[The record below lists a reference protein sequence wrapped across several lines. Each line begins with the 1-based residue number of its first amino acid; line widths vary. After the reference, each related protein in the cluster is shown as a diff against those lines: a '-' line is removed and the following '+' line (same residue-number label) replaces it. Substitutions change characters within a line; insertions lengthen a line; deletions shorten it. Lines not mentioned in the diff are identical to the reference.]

1 MEETK
6 NQLKNVPKSVI
17 KRLALY
23 CRILHGM
30 EMDGITRLS
39 SRILAQCLGITPAQ
53 VRKDLAYFGQFGIPG
68 FGYNPRELRIR
79 LKKILGTD
87 RIINLAIIGMGNLG
101 RALLSYVGFKT
112 QGFKFIAA
120 FDSDQRKIGREINGI
135 KISGIRDL
143 EKTLQANQV
152 DIVVLTVPAKV
163 AQEVTDR
170 LVKCNISA
178 ILNFV
183 PLHLTVPP
191 HVKIH
196 YVDLAMEL
204 ESLSFYLR

>member
-1 MEETK
+1 MEEIK

-23 CRILHGM
+23 CRILHRM
-30 EMDGITRLS
+30 EMDGLTRIS
-39 SRILAQCLGITPAQ
+39 SKNLAQCLGITPAQ

-68 FGYNPRELRIR
+68 FGYNPRELRIH

-87 RIINLAIIGMGNLG
+87 RIINLAIIGVGNLG

-120 FDSDQRKIGREINGI
+120 FDSDQRKIGREINDL
-135 KISGIRDL
+135 KISNINNL
-143 EKTLQANQV
+143 EKILKANQV

-170 LVKCNISA
+170 VVKCDITA

-183 PLHLTVPP
+183 PLRIEVPS
-191 HVKIH
+191 HVKVH
-196 YVDLAMEL
+196 SVDLAMEL
-204 ESLSFYLR
+204 ERLSFYLR